1 MLNMQFTTS
10 QVAHVTSGELNG
22 DEKVIQGATQDSRKV
37 TPGCLFV
44 PLISERDGHTYIDE
58 ALSHGATAY
67 LTHQEPKEGTSIRVE
82 NTATALMQLGKSAR
96 FSFHVPVVGIT
107 GSVGKT
113 SVKDMTNAVLSQQG
127 EVHASLNSYN
137 NEIGVPLTLL
147 NAPEESSFL
156 VVEMGARKEGDIEEL
171 SEMVYPDIGVI
182 TTVVE
187 SHTEVFGSLDSISNT
202 KGEILERLPAEG
214 CAVLNAD
221 VDEVIRQSSRTRA
234 RKLTFGQL
242 GEVRASSM
250 KFDQNLRSSFV
261 METPWGRSEIKLNVA
276 GEHMVSNALAA
287 AAVGLAT
294 GLPLEAVTEGLS
306 RVELSPLRMEIVTDP
321 NGTTVINDTYNANPT
336 SMKAAIDSLSL
347 LPCEGRKIAFLG
359 LMAELGEKT
368 SMAHIAVKRH
378 AEELGIEVIA
388 VETELYGDP
397 RVVNLDSVLNE
408 IEDMRLGKND
418 ALLFKASRVVGLEAV
433 VKEIVI

>member
-1 MLNMQFTTS
+1 MQFTAT
-10 QVAHVTSGELNG
+10 QIAHVTSGELNG
-22 DEKVIQGATQDSRKV
+22 EEKVIQGTTQDSRKV

-44 PLISERDGHTYIDE
+44 PLVSERDGHNYIDE
-58 ALSHGATAY
+58 AISLGAAAY
-67 LTHQEPKEGTSIRVE
+67 LTQQEPKEGTSIRVE
-82 NTATALMQLGKSAR
+82 NTATALAQLGKSAR
-96 FSFHVPVVGIT
+96 FSIHVPVVGIT

-306 RVELSPLRMEIVTDP
+306 RVELSPLRMEIVTGS

-408 IEDMRLGKND
+408 IEGMRLGKND

>member
-1 MLNMQFTTS
+1 MEFTTS
-10 QVAHVTSGELNG
+10 QIAHVTSGELKG
-22 DEKVIQGATQDSRKV
+22 EEKAIQAATQDSRKV

-44 PLISERDGHTYIDE
+44 PLISERDGHAYIEE
-58 ALSHGATAY
+58 ALSLGAAAY
-67 LTHQEPKEGTSIRVE
+67 LTEQEPKEGTSIRVE
-82 NTATALMQLGKSAR
+82 NTGTALTQLGKAAR

-147 NAPEESSFL
+147 NTPDDSSFL
-156 VVEMGARKEGDIEEL
+156 VLEMGARKEGDIAEL
-171 SEMVYPDIGVI
+171 SEIAYPDIGVI

-202 KGEILERLPAEG
+202 KGEILERLPSEG

-221 VDEVIRQSSRTRA
+221 VEEVMRQSSRTRA
-234 RKLTFGQL
+234 RELTFGQQ
-242 GEVRASSM
+242 GEVRASSVE
-250 KFDQNLRSSFV
+250 FDENLNASFA

-276 GEHMVSNALAA
+276 GEHMIPNALAA
-287 AAVGLAT
+287 ASVGLAL
-294 GLPLEAVTEGLS
+294 GLPIEAVAEGLS
-306 RVELSPLRMEIVTDP
+306 CVDLSPLRMEIVVDP

-336 SMKAAIDSLSL
+336 SMKAALDSLSL
-347 LPCEGRKIAFLG
+347 FPCKGRKIAFLG
-359 LMAELGEKT
+359 LMAELGKKT
-368 SMAHIAVKRH
+368 STAHVEVKRY

-388 VETELYGDP
+388 VETDLYGEP
-397 RVVNLDSVLNE
+397 SITNLKDALTE
-408 IEDMRLGKND
+408 IENMQLGEND
-418 ALLFKASRVVGLEAV
+418 ALLFKASRVVGLEKI
-433 VKEIVI
+433 VKDIVT

>member
-1 MLNMQFTTS
+1 MEFTTS
-10 QVAHVTSGELNG
+10 QIAHVTSGELKG
-22 DEKVIQGATQDSRKV
+22 EEKVIQAATQDSRKV
-37 TPGCLFV
+37 TPGCLFI

-58 ALSHGATAY
+58 ALSLGAAAY
-67 LTHQEPKEGTSIRVE
+67 LTEQEPKEGTSIRVE
-82 NTATALMQLGKSAR
+82 NTATALTQLGKSAR
-96 FSFHVPVVGIT
+96 FSSHVPVVGIT

-147 NAPEESSFL
+147 NAPEKSSFL

-171 SEMVYPDIGVI
+171 SKMVYPDIGVI

-202 KGEILERLPAEG
+202 KGEILERLPSEG

-221 VDEVIRQSSRTRA
+221 VDEVMRQSPRTRA
-234 RKLTFGQL
+234 HKLTFGQL
-242 GEVRASSM
+242 GEVRASSVE
-250 KFDQNLRSSFV
+250 FDKNLKPSFV

-287 AAVGLAT
+287 AAVGLAM
-294 GLPLEAVTEGLS
+294 GLPLESVAEGLS
-306 RVELSPLRMEIVTDP
+306 RVELSPLRMEIVTGL

-347 LPCEGRKIAFLG
+347 LPCNGRKIAFLG

-368 SMAHIAVKRH
+368 SMAHIEVKRH

-388 VETELYGDP
+388 VETELYGDL

-408 IEDMRLGKND
+408 IEGMRLDKND
-418 ALLFKASRVVGLEAV
+418 ALLFKASRVVGLEEV
-433 VKEIVI
+433 VKEIII